1 MTPSVLGDLWQV
13 VQRFKPGRLRQT
25 ISCVRHVGCRDCEDF
40 ASVMSNV
47 RLTVIGADLHACGN
61 FAKLPT
67 DNVCLQYRLN
77 RTSVVIG
84 DARFTHLD

>member
-1 MTPSVLGDLWQV
+1 
-13 VQRFKPGRLRQT
+13 VQRLKPGRLRQT

-47 RLTVIGADLHACGN
+47 RLTVIGADPDAFGN

-67 DNVCLQYRLN
+67 DTVCLQ
-77 RTSVVIG
+77 
-84 DARFTHLD
+84 

>member
-1 MTPSVLGDLWQV
+1 
-13 VQRFKPGRLRQT
+13 
-25 ISCVRHVGCRDCEDF
+25 
-40 ASVMSNV
+40 VMSNV

-67 DNVCLQYRLN
+67 DTVCLQYRLN

-84 DARFTHLD
+84 DARSTHLD